1 MTEKAR
7 SGQRL
12 TGSYLGDDSLTEDG
26 ELRRLSGEREGAGDD
41 SRREV
46 AGSLSAIEGELKAL
60 SHTIHANPE
69 TAFEEHHA
77 AAAVAETVARH
88 GIATEVGVFGL
99 DTAFVATAGSGRPRV
114 AILAEYDALPGI
126 GHGCGHNVI
135 CAAAVG
141 GFLAAAAQLSRHG
154 GSVRLIGCPA
164 EEGGSGKELIA
175 RAGGFDDVDCAMM
188 VHPAG
193 SPSAA
198 CTYLGMRQVE
208 VSFHGLEAH
217 ASAVPYMGRNALDA
231 CVAAYTMIGQLR
243 QHMLPDDRIHGVITD
258 GGSKPNIIPDYA
270 ASMYY
275 VRSKYVDT
283 LVELTD
289 RMDAIFHGAAAATG
303 TRAEVKWDVN
313 PMALPVRNNMALAHR
328 FALSQDDRGHPMPLR
343 SPVPSGSTD
352 MGNVSV
358 RVPAIHPKVTISPS
372 TVPVHTA
379 EFAHYAGSP
388 SGDEGVLNG
397 AYGLAATTLDYLADP
412 ELRADV
418 EAEFGAAGG
427 RLDVAGLDR

>member
-1 MTEKAR
+1 MNRNLNRPQAYEKYLE
-7 SGQRL
+7 RL
-12 TGSYLGDDSLTEDG
+12 VSDDDQADVFP
-26 ELRRLSGEREGAGDD
+26 EREGAGPE
-41 SRREV
+41 RRELILRTLEEIE
-46 AGSLSAIEGELKAL
+46 SDLLSL

-69 TAFEEHHA
+69 TAFNEHHA
-77 AAAVAETVARH
+77 AASVAGMLSKNGVQA
-88 GIATEVGVFGL
+88 EVGVFGL
-99 DTAFVATAGSGRPRV
+99 ETSFVATAGDGRPRV

-141 GFLAAAAQLSRHG
+141 GFLAAAAQVDELG

-175 RAGGFDDVDCAMM
+175 REGGFDDVDCAMM

-208 VSFHGLEAH
+208 VSFHGLGAH

-243 QHMLPDDRIHGVITD
+243 QQLLPDDRIHGVITH
-258 GGSKPNIIPDYA
+258 GGEKPNIIPDHA
-270 ASMYY
+270 AAMYY
-275 VRSKYVDT
+275 VRSRYVDT

-289 RMDAIFHGAAAATG
+289 RMDAIFHAAAAGTG
-303 TRAEVKWDVN
+303 TNVEVNWDLN
-313 PMALPVRNNMALAHR
+313 PIALPVRNNMVLANR
-328 FALSQDDRGHPMPLR
+328 FALSQAEKGEPMPLR

-358 RVPAIHPKVTISPS
+358 RVPSIHPKVTVAPK
-372 TVPVHTA
+372 TVPIHTA
-379 EFAHYAGSP
+379 EFAEYAGSS
-388 SGDEGVLNG
+388 SGDAGVLNG
-397 AYGLAATTLDYLADP
+397 AYGLAATALDYLADP
-412 ELRADV
+412 ALRADV
-418 EAEFGAAGG
+418 DAEFESEGG
-427 RLDVAGLDR
+427 PLDVAGLER

>member
-1 MTEKAR
+1 VTE
-7 SGQRL
+7 RL
-12 TGSYLGDDSLTEDG
+12 ERPEAYRDYLERLVADDAGSDVFPERQGVGENSRRAVADSLR
-26 ELRRLSGEREGAGDD
+26 EL
-41 SRREV
+41 
-46 AGSLSAIEGELKAL
+46 EGELKGL

-77 AAAVAETVARH
+77 AASVAQTLSRH
-88 GIATEVGVFGL
+88 GIETEIGSFGL
-99 DTAFVATAGSGRPRV
+99 DTAFVATVGEGRPRV

-141 GFLAAAAQLSRHG
+141 GFLAAAAQVVQVG

-231 CVAAYTMIGQLR
+231 CVAAYTLIAQLR

-258 GGSKPNIIPDYA
+258 GGNKPNIIPDHA
-270 ASMYY
+270 AAMYY

-303 TRAEVKWDVN
+303 TRAEVNWDVN
-313 PMALPVRNNMALAHR
+313 PLALPVRNNMVLANR
-328 FALSQDDRGHPMPLR
+328 FALSQDERGEPMPLR

-358 RVPAIHPKVTISPS
+358 RIPAIHPKVAISPS
-372 TVPVHTA
+372 TIPVHTA
-379 EFAHYAGSP
+379 EFAKYAGSP
-388 SGDEGVLNG
+388 SGDAGVLNG
-397 AYGLAATTLDYLADP
+397 AYGLAVTALDYLADP

-418 EAEFGAAGG
+418 GAEFQAEGG
-427 RLDVAGLDR
+427 SLDVAGLQR

>member
-1 MTEKAR
+1 
-7 SGQRL
+7 
-12 TGSYLGDDSLTEDG
+12 LTE
-26 ELRRLSGEREGAGDD
+26 RLERPEAYRNYLERLVTDDAGSDAFPDRTGAGEAVH
-41 SRREV
+41 REV
-46 AGSLSAIEGELKAL
+46 AETLDGLKDDLKSL

-77 AAAVAETVARH
+77 AASVVETLARH
-88 GIATEVGVFGL
+88 GLETEVGTFGL
-99 DTAFVATAGSGRPRV
+99 DTSFVATVGEGRPRV

-141 GFLAAAAQLSRHG
+141 GFLAAAAQVSKFG

-175 RAGGFDDVDCAMM
+175 RAGGFEDVDCAMM

-217 ASAVPYMGRNALDA
+217 ASAVPFMGRNALDA
-231 CVAAYTMIGQLR
+231 CVAAYTLIAQLR

-258 GGSKPNIIPDYA
+258 GGNKPNIIPDHA
-270 ASMYY
+270 AAMYY
-275 VRSKYVDT
+275 VRSKHVDT
-283 LVELTD
+283 LVELTE

-303 TRAEVKWDVN
+303 TYAEVNWDVN
-313 PMALPVRNNMALAHR
+313 PLALPVRNNMVLANR
-328 FALSQDDRGHPMPLR
+328 FALSQDERGEPMPLR

-379 EFAHYAGSP
+379 EFARYAGSP
-388 SGDEGVLNG
+388 SGDAGVLNG
-397 AYGLAATTLDYLADP
+397 AYGLAVTALDFLADP

-418 EAEFGAAGG
+418 EEEFQASGG
-427 RLDVAGLDR
+427 SLDVTALER